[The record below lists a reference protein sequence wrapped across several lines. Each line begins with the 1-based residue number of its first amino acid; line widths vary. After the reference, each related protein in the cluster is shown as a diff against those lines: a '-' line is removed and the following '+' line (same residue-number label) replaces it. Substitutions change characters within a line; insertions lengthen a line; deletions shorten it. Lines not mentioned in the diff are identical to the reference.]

1 MKKKIII
8 ILILYITISILVNV
22 FYSFFYGDDISNIID
37 KVDFRKKYYSRKI
50 VVQNYDSK
58 INTNSVF
65 SEDMVSISLYNM
77 SYEKKEGKLK
87 FNLNFF
93 LNDKRQ
99 IEDLCFI
106 LRVYTNNDILYNSI
120 IGEKMYVDNTDYLL
134 YNHTLYN
141 SLSFKNFNTDNL
153 NDTKFSIVNSLT
165 KNTKS
170 IEVCLDI
177 KKNYEITDNLYVEIL
192 DLIYK
197 PALDN
202 QYKLFDTLGEL
213 KFIVKI

>member
-141 SLSFKNFNTDNL
+141 SLSVKNFNTDNL

-165 KNTKS
+165 ENTKS

-177 KKNYEITDNLYVEIL
+177 EKNYEITDNLYVEIL

-213 KFIVKI
+213 KFIVKL

>member
-197 PALDN
+197 PVLDN